1 MITESGVN
9 IEELKN
15 KIING
20 EKLSEEEV
28 KNIVYE
34 DLFYQ
39 VDRVEGEDL
48 RWTRRID
55 LIYEIDGNYYR
66 IYYYRRLTERQE
78 NDFWEQEAIKV
89 EKKPITI
96 YEWAEVD

>member
-39 VDRVEGEDL
+39 VDRVEGEDH
-48 RWTRRID
+48 RWARKID

-66 IYYYRRLTERQE
+66 IYYYRGLTECQE
-78 NDFWEQEAIKV
+78 DEFWEQEALKV
-89 EKKPITI
+89 KKEPFTI
-96 YEWAEVD
+96 YKWVEVD

>member
-39 VDRVEGEDL
+39 VDRVEGEDH
-48 RWTRRID
+48 RWARKFD
-55 LIYEIDGNYYR
+55 LIFQSNSTYGYYLLPWIKCKYPNIPIIDY
-66 IYYYRRLTERQE
+66 IHIE
-78 NDFWEQEAIKV
+78 
-89 EKKPITI
+89 
-96 YEWAEVD
+96 EW